1 MKRFAFT
8 LSVLLL
14 LVLAAC
20 KEELPPN
27 PPPPG
32 GEVGRA
38 IAGMAAGMPSWAAD
52 AKNVAITPSQAYFG
66 DGVVVSVSNFD
77 YIYSN
82 GYVFNSKTRI
92 WEKFALQG
100 EAAEQ
105 WLKGQAIGSVTV
117 DASRFAEGEN
127 YFVVYACSKA
137 AGKWDCNGKKWMLV
151 KFTVKGAATSAIP
164 ELANVDQF
172 VINKEIKPFKVTS
185 TTAEKDNFAEI
196 NVIRYDAKYREAA
209 QRGLVVLVHVFD
221 FNNRQ
226 ELDKTLGT
234 MFKDIVNNGW
244 KQYSGQNLALFLSE
258 EDHRIAVWSSGKEI
272 VYVETFEAESANAEI
287 INAYVKKYPSDL
299 KKL

>member
-1 MKRFAFT
+1 MKRFAIVT
-8 LSVLLL
+8 SILLL
-14 LVLAAC
+14 LFLAAC

-82 GYVFNSKTRI
+82 GYVFNSKTRT

-127 YFVVYACSKA
+127 YFVVYACSKT

-172 VINKEIKPFKVTS
+172 VINKEINPFKVMS

-196 NVIRYDAKYREAA
+196 NVIRYDAKYRESA

-226 ELDKTLGT
+226 EVDKTIAT
-234 MFKDIVNNGW
+234 MFKEIVTNGW
-244 KQYSGQNLALFLSE
+244 KQHAGHNLALFLSE
-258 EDHRIAVWSSGKEI
+258 EDHRIAVWTSGKEI

-287 INAYVKKYPSDL
+287 IGAYLQKYPSDL
-299 KKL
+299 KKP

>member
-1 MKRFAFT
+1 MKRVVIVT
-8 LSVLLL
+8 SILLL
-14 LVLAAC
+14 LFLAAC
-20 KEELPPN
+20 KDELPPN

-32 GEVGRA
+32 GDAGQA
-38 IAGMAAGMPSWAAD
+38 IAGMAVGMPNWASEAR
-52 AKNVAITPSQAYFG
+52 NVAITPSLAYFG

-82 GYVFNSKTRI
+82 GYVFNSKSRT

-137 AGKWDCNGKKWMLV
+137 AEKWDCNGKKWMLV

-164 ELANVDQF
+164 QLVNVDQF
-172 VINKEIKPFKVTS
+172 VINSPIKPFTVMS

-196 NVIRYDAKYREAA
+196 NVIRYDAKYREATE
-209 QRGLVVLVHVFD
+209 RGLVVLVHVFD

-226 ELDKTLGT
+226 EVDQTIATL
-234 MFKDIVNNGW
+234 FKDIVINGW
-244 KQYSGQNLALFLSE
+244 KQYAGHNLALFLSE
-258 EDHRIAVWSSGKEI
+258 EDHRIAVWTSGKEI
-272 VYVETFEAESANAEI
+272 VYVESFEAESANAEI
-287 INAYVKKYPSDL
+287 IGAYLKKYPSDL
-299 KKL
+299 KKP